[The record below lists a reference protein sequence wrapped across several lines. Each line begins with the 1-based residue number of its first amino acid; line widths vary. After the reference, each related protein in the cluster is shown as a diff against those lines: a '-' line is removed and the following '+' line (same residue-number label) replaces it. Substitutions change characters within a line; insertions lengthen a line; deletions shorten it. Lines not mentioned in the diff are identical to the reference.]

1 MAITALIL
9 RSILD
14 DWLDQWAA
22 ADAALPAWCLLSHR
36 CRLGGRRPPYICSLA
51 PQWPLVDWLV
61 TTVAGLCPCALDSH
75 ASSWRL
81 PLTSPLHSSWWT
93 TLGPA
98 TYSLSGKIL
107 RNFQGNINNPQ
118 RTREGDN
125 HPDAASRKGV
135 SRHKIKKLWPIIS
148 IRCDRVKGA
157 EVLTQFTSSPA
168 VALGGLTGLGNSSV
182 TWKW

>member
-22 ADAALPAWCLLSHR
+22 ADAALPARCQLSHR
-36 CRLGGRRPPYICSLA
+36 CRLGSRRPPLHLF
-51 PQWPLVDWLV
+51 PG
-61 TTVAGLCPCALDSH
+61 TTVAIGWLAGPYSGRSLSMCTRPSC
-75 ASSWRL
+75 L

-98 TYSLSGKIL
+98 THSLSGKIL
-107 RNFQGNINNPQ
+107 RNFQGTINNPQ
-118 RTREGDN
+118 RTIESDD
-125 HPDAASRKGV
+125 HPDATSRKGMPT
-135 SRHKIKKLWPIIS
+135 HKIKKLWLIIS
-148 IRCDRVKGA
+148 IRCDGIKGA
-157 EVLTQFTSSPA
+157 DVLTQFTSSPA
-168 VALGGLTGLGNSSV
+168 VPLGGLTGLGNSSV